1 MMDNIAKIME
11 ADFGVKVDRLDKEY
25 TYRDYEKVSG
35 SDFAKINACFR
46 IIPDLVKNASVANMF
61 DGTYRVMFDRG
72 LGELQRAAV
81 GSDLYRA
88 NVVAHGTN
96 NNITGQALLQELDPQ
111 ELMKVSNVISN
122 TFTIASIVTSQ
133 YYLKD
138 IDSKLEKIEKQIDA
152 IKIFLEKDKE
162 SQLWANGEILKDIK
176 EMLQYIMKDDVY
188 RQSTIIS
195 VQAVKRDV
203 LACAKLYF
211 EQLKEIENNL
221 NVKDDEKEVAKSI
234 IKCNEY
240 LNKMWYA
247 TYLYEMAYTLEAYLS
262 RNTDKRYLQHIINKE
277 NEVLDMYKEA
287 YIIIRMAL
295 DEYINKLKCLKT
307 NEIPAKLMKSTGKV
321 LQALYLIPCN
331 LGMLGAKSVGIVMDV
346 GADHV
351 AEHEKNKKEMKK
363 QEVIDLLSNQI
374 IPCADLKPLRL
385 QIETINRI
393 SDIANKRFEVIIDKK
408 AGEAYIKMDD
418 GVY

>member
-1 MMDNIAKIME
+1 MDSVAKLME
-11 ADFGVKVDRLDKEY
+11 EDFGVKVDVIDKDY
-25 TYRDYEKVSG
+25 SYKGYEKISG

-46 IIPDLVKNASVANMF
+46 IVPDLVKNVAVAKTF
-61 DGTYRVMFDRG
+61 EETYRVMFDRG
-72 LGELQRAAV
+72 LGDLQRAAV
-81 GSDLYRA
+81 GNGLYRA
-88 NVVAHGTN
+88 NVVAPGTN
-96 NNITGQALLQELDPQ
+96 NHITGQALLQELNPQ

-122 TFTIASIVTSQ
+122 TFAIASIVTSQ

-152 IKIFLEKDKE
+152 IRIFLEKDKE

-176 EMLQYIMKDDVY
+176 EMLQYIIEDDIY

-195 VQAVKRDV
+195 VQAIKRDV

-211 EQLKEIENNL
+211 EQLKEIENNFD
-221 NVKDDEKEVAKSI
+221 VKDDDKDVAKNI

-262 RNTDKRYLQHIINKE
+262 RNTEKRYLQHIVDKE

-287 YIIIRMAL
+287 YIIIRMEL
-295 DEYINKLKCLKT
+295 DEYIKKLKCLKT

-321 LQALYLIPCN
+321 LEALYLIPCN
-331 LGMLGAKSVGIVMDV
+331 LGMLGVKGVGIVMDV

-351 AEHEKNKKEMKK
+351 AEHEKNKKELKK
-363 QEVIDLLSNQI
+363 QEVIELLTDQI
-374 IPCADLKPLRL
+374 IPCADLKPLKL
-385 QIETINRI
+385 QVETINKI

-408 AGEAYIKMDD
+408 MKEAYIKMDD